1 MSYFLGLDWRI
12 SQSWQEIREREKTLK
27 QLKRAIGEGA
37 FGDFLGSSA
46 ELRTELAIRTDAR
59 DRFRSNVRDFRLH
72 PEYRKLESDAN
83 QLTRKINEL
92 VDANTTDRRL
102 VSRLEEAMRSEES
115 PDLSFV
121 ERLYSE
127 AAVEL
132 PTTTLRRY
140 EEVVEFHNSIISNRK
155 SYLEQELIEARERVS
170 SRDNEKE
177 RLDRERQS
185 ILEIIRSHGAIDHLT
200 QLQGQ
205 LGRLESDVSIA
216 QERYNA
222 ARQLEG
228 EKTELDIE
236 RRKLLQRSQRD
247 LEERSDRVDHAIVE
261 FEKLSLALYEEAG
274 RLTVSPELN
283 GLKFEILIQGA
294 SSKGITN
301 MQTFCVDMM
310 IMRLIKE
317 RNSHLSF
324 LIHDSHL
331 FDGVDERQIARALRI
346 GHQYAESRGFQYIVT
361 LNSDTV
367 PHEKSESF
375 DIDDHVLTT
384 RLTDETED
392 GGLFGIRFG

>member
-274 RLTVSPELN
+274 RLT
-283 GLKFEILIQGA
+283 
-294 SSKGITN
+294 
-301 MQTFCVDMM
+301 DMM